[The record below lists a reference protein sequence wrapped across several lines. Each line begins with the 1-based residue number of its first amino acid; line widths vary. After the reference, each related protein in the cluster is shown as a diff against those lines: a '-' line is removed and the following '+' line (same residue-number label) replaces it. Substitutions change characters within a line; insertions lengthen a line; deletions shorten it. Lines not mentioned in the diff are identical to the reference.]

1 MYALDNSETWKAMQ
15 LIADDDVAWE
25 DKKKYWGNLGK
36 AFVNGSQL
44 FKTIKNFNKVRKG
57 EYNKSFFSSEDLA

>member
-25 DKKKYWGNLGK
+25 DKKKYWGNLRK

-57 EYNKSFFSSEDLA
+57 EYSKSFFSSEDLA

>member
-15 LIADDDVAWE
+15 LIADDDVTWE
-25 DKKKYWGNLGK
+25 DKKMYWGNLRK
-36 AFVNGSQL
+36 ALVNGSQL

>member
-15 LIADDDVAWE
+15 LIADDDVAWS
-25 DKKKYWGNLGK
+25 DKKKYRGNLWK

-44 FKTIKNFNKVRKG
+44 FKTGKNLIKIKN
-57 EYNKSFFSSEDLA
+57 